1 MAEFKVLV
9 ERLVIEEHPNADRLE
24 LARVGDYQSIVLKD
38 QFETGA
44 LAAYIPEAALV
55 PEEILE
61 ELVILPLA
69 LSHHWSQNMD
79 AGAGFEGG
87 EATDDLVAGLSADL
101 AAALNAVRGAAAGE
115 EHAEIVVD
123 FGDRADGRTR
133 ILPA

>member
-1 MAEFKVLV
+1 MTAVAVQPGRVV
-9 ERLVIEEHPNADRLE
+9 ESEDLAVDAHPQIAVSL
-24 LARVGDYQSIVLKD
+24 
-38 QFETGA
+38 
-44 LAAYIPEAALV
+44 
-55 PEEILE
+55 EILE